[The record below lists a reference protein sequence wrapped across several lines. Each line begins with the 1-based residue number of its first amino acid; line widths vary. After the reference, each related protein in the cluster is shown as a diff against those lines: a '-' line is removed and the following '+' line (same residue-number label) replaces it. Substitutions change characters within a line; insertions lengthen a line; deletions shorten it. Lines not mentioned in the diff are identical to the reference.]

1 MASEA
6 VDGSRLYSKVKRP
19 SPYKPCG
26 TEGKSVHSNLGLQIA
41 LQFDKRATRGDIRS
55 IWRRKIRQYGD

>member
-26 TEGKSVHSNLGLQIA
+26 TEGKSV
-41 LQFDKRATRGDIRS
+41 QFTSAGVTSR
-55 IWRRKIRQYGD
+55 W